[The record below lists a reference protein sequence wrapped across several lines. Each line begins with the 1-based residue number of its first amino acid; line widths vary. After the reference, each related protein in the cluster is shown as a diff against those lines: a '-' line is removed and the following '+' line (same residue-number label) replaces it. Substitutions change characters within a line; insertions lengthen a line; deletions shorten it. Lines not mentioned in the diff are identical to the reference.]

1 MWTGENREHAECSR
15 RRVLGGQGEDGTDVA
30 MSIVNRTLREQVLEQ
45 LRSAILDG
53 AFAPGEKLAEVEL
66 AAQFGVS
73 RGTVREALRT
83 LHNSGLLEGSER
95 SSLHVRR
102 LTGRQIVELYDVRAA
117 LEGQAVAS
125 ILSSDKAPQVVDEL
139 ERQLPEA
146 TAEMTYAERFE
157 LDLGF
162 HEALCRLSGN
172 ETLLRMWTSI
182 KDLMRI
188 SVLATPD
195 QASTGLMA
203 KSHHQPIIDAM
214 RTGDVD
220 RARAVLSAHM
230 ATAAEVWSHKAETA

>member
-1 MWTGENREHAECSR
+1 M
-15 RRVLGGQGEDGTDVA
+15 A
-30 MSIVNRTLREQVLEQ
+30 MGIVNRTLREQVLEQ
-45 LRSAILDG
+45 LRRAILGG

-66 AAQFGVS
+66 AAEFGVS

-102 LTGRQIVELYDVRAA
+102 LSPRQVTELYEVRAA
-117 LEGQAVAS
+117 LEGQAIAI
-125 ILSSDKAPQVVDEL
+125 ILRAADAAAKTDEL
-139 ERQLPEA
+139 EKLLPEGA
-146 TAEMTYAERFE
+146 PGMTYAERFE

-172 ETLLRMWTSI
+172 ETLLTMWTSI

-188 SVLATPD
+188 SVLAQPEEV
-195 QASTGLMA
+195 SGSLMA

-214 RTGDVD
+214 RTGEPD
-220 RARAVLSAHM
+220 RARVVLSAHM
-230 ATAAEVWSHKAETA
+230 AAAANAWGLEATDH